1 MIFVTTIYRKSYP
14 DVLHPKPQLK
24 WTYGLNL
31 ESSDIFIWLLSATP
45 TLALVIVPVLRR
57 NRKCQ
62 PPHFSPYML
71 WVLKVLNKAVSE
83 TFFSKL
89 RIELNIKNEIKR
101 PVNWEHLVTILV
113 LNGLRHPLRR
123 NRKSQPLHFRSLY
136 VAGIKSIK

>member
-1 MIFVTTIYRKSYP
+1 M
-14 DVLHPKPQLK
+14 
-24 WTYGLNL
+24 
-31 ESSDIFIWLLSATP
+31 
-45 TLALVIVPVLRR
+45 LR
-57 NRKCQ
+57 
-62 PPHFSPYML
+62 
-71 WVLKVLNKAVSE
+71 VLKVLNKAVSE